1 MELLVLPPGN
11 MPPITPDIII
21 IIIIIVML
29 FKLLDLTSGT
39 GMSRSPRKGLERV
52 PGVEGSANPLI
63 SSGC

>member
-11 MPPITPDIII
+11 MPPITPDII

>member
-1 MELLVLPPGN
+1 MELLVLPPRN
-11 MPPITPDIII
+11 MPPITPDI